1 MTVAGTLSKTLD
13 SNHIAALVPTSR
25 NLTIRL
31 PTHIPFSLFPDTLSS
46 CSNLKSWFW
55 FISDCRYIDVVYC
68 FVDWW
73 LWCVLQRDLHI
84 HNFSLCVFLN
94 LKGTVNSNTKT
105 QSSSTQPPCLPR
117 FQHEDDDWL
126 FNFSSMT
133 TTWNESQSVDLYF
146 DTKGP
151 ILQEI

>member
-73 LWCVLQRDLHI
+73 LWCVLRRDLHI

-105 QSSSTQPPCLPR
+105 QSSSTQPPCLPC